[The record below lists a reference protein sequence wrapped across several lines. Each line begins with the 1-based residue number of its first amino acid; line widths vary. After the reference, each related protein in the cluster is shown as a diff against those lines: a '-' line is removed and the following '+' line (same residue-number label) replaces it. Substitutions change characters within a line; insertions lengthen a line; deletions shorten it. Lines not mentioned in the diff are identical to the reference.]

1 MELDNAKEEIQQAA
15 EEVEDWAQRWTRFG
29 YATRGVIFTFVGI
42 LAFKVALGWG
52 GSTHGSRGALR
63 EIGHGPFGQILLL
76 ITSVGLAG
84 YVVWR
89 FTQAILDPGFNAR
102 GARQIARRLAFAVSG
117 FFYALLAFTAAQLAL
132 GATIW
137 DSASKE
143 EWTAWLLS
151 FPLGDWLVAL
161 IGIVIVGIGLH
172 AIYRGYTTQFMKLY
186 RPEKMSPAQK
196 KIAKHVGMIGLS
208 ALGITFLIIGGLL
221 IQGGFQM
228 NPSKAT
234 GIGGALNVL
243 ATQPHG
249 PYLLGAA
256 AVGFMA
262 YGLHC
267 FTLGRFRWV

>member
-1 MELDNAKEEIQQAA
+1 MA
-15 EEVEDWAQRWTRFG
+15 EEVEGWAQRWTRFG
-29 YATRGVIFTFVGI
+29 YATRGTIFTLVGL
-42 LAFKVALGWG
+42 LALRVALGWG

-63 EIGHGPFGQILLL
+63 EIGRGPFGQILLL
-76 ITSVGLAG
+76 LTSAGLTG

-89 FTQAILDPGFNAR
+89 FTQAILDPGFDAHGAR
-102 GARQIARRLAFAVSG
+102 GIARRLAFAGSG
-117 FFYALLAFTAAQLAL
+117 LFYALLAFTAAQLAF
-132 GATIW
+132 GAIIW
-137 DSASKE
+137 DSGSRE

-161 IGIVIVGIGLH
+161 IGAVIVGVGLH
-172 AIYRGYTTQFMKLY
+172 AIYRGYTAQFMELY
-186 RPEKMSPAQK
+186 RPEKMSPAQQ
-196 KIAKHVGMIGLS
+196 KIAKYAGKAGLS
-208 ALGITFLIIGGLL
+208 ALGMTLLIIGGLL

-243 ATQPHG
+243 ATQSHG
-249 PYLLGAA
+249 PYLLGVA

-267 FTLGRFRWV
+267 FILGRFRWI